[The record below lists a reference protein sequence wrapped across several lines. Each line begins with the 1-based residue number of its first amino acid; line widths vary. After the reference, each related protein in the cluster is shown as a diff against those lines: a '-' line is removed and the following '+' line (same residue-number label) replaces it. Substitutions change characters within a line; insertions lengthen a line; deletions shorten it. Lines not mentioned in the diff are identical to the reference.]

1 MLVLNAKRI
10 ANMLAWGIFAFSL
23 FSEPN
28 LTYSQIRPV
37 RFIPLGDAPGG
48 DFCSSASAASAD
60 GRVVVGNGVNDRG
73 PVALRWTEQEGIT
86 EIPPAYPEKK
96 YRSTARGVSSDGNTV
111 IGESSST
118 ASFRGVNMSQ
128 GYIWTAEKGIHLL
141 GSLPGG
147 FPASAARA
155 VSGDG
160 TIVVG
165 QVAVKGGPKGFT
177 WTLAQGMNK
186 IPSSST
192 VLPQDAW
199 RITSDGI
206 ATVGVATEFT
216 NDGPLLFSNGKRGRR
231 VAFRILNTG
240 EPEALGILPEHFSSV
255 AMDASRKGKYVIG
268 GNQKKRGG
276 GSQAFIW
283 DATQGMRGL
292 GYLPEHDN
300 SRATAISD
308 DGRIVV
314 GFSASGKENQTA
326 FIWTR
331 GTGIQ
336 NLQTLAETAGIDLNG
351 WLLKYA
357 SDISADG
364 STIVGSGTNPQGK
377 WEGWIMRLTGAS
389 K

>member
-1 MLVLNAKRI
+1 MLILNAKRT
-10 ANMLAWGIFAFSL
+10 ANMLAWGIFAFSF

-28 LTYSQIRPV
+28 LTYGQIRPV

-48 DFCSSASAASAD
+48 DFKSSASAVSAD
-60 GRVVVGNGVNDRG
+60 GRVVVGSGVNDRG
-73 PVALRWTEQEGIT
+73 TVALRWTEQGGIT
-86 EIPPAYPEKK
+86 EIPPAFPEKR
-96 YRSTARGVSSDGNTV
+96 YISVAGGVSSDGNTV
-111 IGESSST
+111 IGFSSSNE
-118 ASFRGVNMSQ
+118 SFRGANMSQ
-128 GYIWTAEKGIHLL
+128 GFIWTAEKGIRLL

-147 FPASAARA
+147 FPFSAARA

-165 QVAVKGGPKGFT
+165 QVSVKGPPKGFT
-177 WTLAQGMNK
+177 WTLAQGMNE
-186 IPSSST
+186 IPSSTT
-192 VLPQDAW
+192 VIPIDAAG
-199 RITSDGI
+199 ITSDGV
-206 ATVGVATEFT
+206 ATVGVANEFT
-216 NDGPLLFSNGKRGRR
+216 NDGPMLFSNGKRGRR
-231 VAFRILNTG
+231 VAFRIVNAG
-240 EPEALGILPEHFSSV
+240 KPEALGILPEHFSSS
-255 AMDASRKGKYVIG
+255 AMDASRKGKYVVG
-268 GNQKKRGG
+268 GSKKKAG

-292 GYLPEHDN
+292 GHLPEHDN
-300 SRATAISD
+300 SFANAISD
-308 DGRIVV
+308 NGQIVV
-314 GFSASGKENQTA
+314 GFSASGKENHTA

-351 WLLKYA
+351 WRLISA

-377 WEGWIMRLTGAS
+377 REGWIMRLTDAA